1 MKRAIPAAVVT
12 AALTLS
18 LTACGGGSVQ
28 STASSLVARASSA
41 ASAAASA
48 ASAAA
53 SEAPSTGTVD
63 CGTLTKDDLGKWI
76 VYTQLLIGAGKSKD
90 GVASLKSQQVSDY
103 TPDKFAAI
111 LAKLDVLK
119 GHGALGFD
127 DPTASLDFFA
137 HLNDLMGTMIAGS
150 DVTQAQRDEYAAAAG
165 STGSAIGKQLPV
177 NAALSQY
184 CPKVS

>member
-1 MKRAIPAAVVT
+1 MNRAFPAAVAAT
-12 AALTLS
+12 AFALS

-53 SEAPSTGTVD
+53 SEAPATGTVD
-63 CGTLTKDDLGKWI
+63 CGTLTKDDMGTWI
-76 VYTQLLIGAGKSKD
+76 VDTQLLIGAGRSKD

-119 GHGALGFD
+119 GHGAVGFD

-137 HLNDLMGTMIAGS
+137 HLNDLMGTMLAGS
-150 DVTQAQRDEYAAAAG
+150 DVTQAQLDEYSAAVGDTA
-165 STGSAIGKQLPV
+165 SAIGKQLPI

-184 CPKVS
+184 CPKVG